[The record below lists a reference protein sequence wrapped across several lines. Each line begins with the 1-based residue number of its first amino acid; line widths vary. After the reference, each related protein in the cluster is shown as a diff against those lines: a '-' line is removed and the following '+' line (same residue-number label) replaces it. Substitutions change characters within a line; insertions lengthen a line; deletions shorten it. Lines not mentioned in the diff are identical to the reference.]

1 MDSDDENNNE
11 LYAVSSEGPF
21 FQIPNHEQP
30 PDPDKM
36 FAIDNCGDYLGK
48 VFIDLQETIKAQE
61 KSKKKTYEKKDVFMR
76 EGNKAFRERDYKKA
90 LKNYNKAIDLVMDS
104 CVLYTNR
111 AMTYL
116 KLKKPRRALV
126 DASSALYWNPEN
138 MKALIYKAQALYL
151 MGDVME
157 SDLIVAKA
165 CEIHPEKAG
174 TIKKIQKEWE
184 S

>member
-1 MDSDDENNNE
+1 MDDDDNTNE
-11 LYAVSSEGPF
+11 IYKVCSEGPC
-21 FQIPNHEQP
+21 FQIPNYEQP

-36 FAIDNCGDYLGK
+36 FAIDNCGAYLGK
-48 VFIDLQETIKAQE
+48 VGKDLEEIIKMQE
-61 KSKKKTYEKKDVFMR
+61 KSKKKTYEKKDIFMR
-76 EGNKAFRERDYKKA
+76 EGNKAFRERNYKKA

-116 KLKKPRRALV
+116 KLGKPRQALV
-126 DASSALYWNPEN
+126 DATSALYWNPEN
-138 MKALIYKAQALYL
+138 LKALIYKSQALYM

-157 SDLIVAKA
+157 SDLTIAKA
-165 CEIHPEKAG
+165 CEIHPGKAG